1 MQLRSSTEQDL
12 VVGCRTAQ
20 RHSFVD
26 LGPCAAHKQCF
37 WAALPEEFARVE
49 SINWKTVKERVF
61 GQFVRSLRGLVSD
74 WWSGPS
80 REVTKMKSRL
90 LLHVARIASELPI
103 ITGQFFESPC

>member
-12 VVGCRTAQ
+12 VVGCRTDQ

-74 WWSGPS
+74 MVDLPAH
-80 REVTKMKSRL
+80 R
-90 LLHVARIASELPI
+90 ARSLR
-103 ITGQFFESPC
+103 

>member
-12 VVGCRTAQ
+12 VVGCRTDQ

-49 SINWKTVKERVF
+49 SINWETVKERVF

-74 WWSGPS
+74 WWTYRPI
-80 REVTKMKSRL
+80 
-90 LLHVARIASELPI
+90 AR
-103 ITGQFFESPC
+103 GH